1 MTNTK
6 TNKTYKGELISDL
19 DTRYHS
25 EKKIPFY
32 GVGFG
37 NHFKQEE
44 KNLFKNS
51 LQESAI
57 RRESDLPP
65 MVYHNI
71 CNFDNMTTAIVSPKS
86 YTGKVFWDAI

>member
-37 NHFKQEE
+37 NHFK
-44 KNLFKNS
+44 
-51 LQESAI
+51 
-57 RRESDLPP
+57 
-65 MVYHNI
+65 
-71 CNFDNMTTAIVSPKS
+71 
-86 YTGKVFWDAI
+86 